1 MDFALDDGHELIV
14 DTARQ
19 LTAGF
24 PAEYW
29 RTADMDSRFPAE
41 FGKACAEAGLFGT
54 MIPEEYGGAGLGV
67 TEAALILRTI
77 ANSEAGLDGCSVVHM
92 GMFGI
97 NPVLK
102 HGTETQRQEYL
113 PRAAAGDLHTCFA
126 VTEPDAGTE
135 TPRITTFARR
145 EGDQYV
151 VNGRKVWIS
160 RAQEAEMILLL
171 CRTTAYED
179 VEKKTDG
186 MTLLF
191 TPRDE
196 SAVTLREIRK
206 MGRHAVDS
214 NEMFIDDLRVDA
226 DAIVG
231 EEGKGFYCLLDGLN
245 PERVMIAAEAVG
257 LGYEVISRAAKY
269 ASEREVFGGPI
280 GANQGVQLPL
290 ADAYSQLRAAD
301 LLMLE
306 AAWRYDNGL
315 PSGAEANMAKLRAT
329 EAAHYAVNVAF
340 ETFGGYGYAQEYD
353 IERFYRQLPL
363 TRIAPITN
371 NLAKAYIAERV
382 LGMPR
387 SYGPGRK

>member
-186 MTLLF
+186 MTLRRRRRDRRGGGEGLLLPARRAQ
-191 TPRDE
+191 PR
-196 SAVTLREIRK
+196 AR
-206 MGRHAVDS
+206 
-214 NEMFIDDLRVDA
+214 DDR
-226 DAIVG
+226 
-231 EEGKGFYCLLDGLN
+231 
-245 PERVMIAAEAVG
+245 R
-257 LGYEVISRAAKY
+257 
-269 ASEREVFGGPI
+269 
-280 GANQGVQLPL
+280 
-290 ADAYSQLRAAD
+290 
-301 LLMLE
+301 
-306 AAWRYDNGL
+306 
-315 PSGAEANMAKLRAT
+315 
-329 EAAHYAVNVAF
+329 
-340 ETFGGYGYAQEYD
+340 
-353 IERFYRQLPL
+353 
-363 TRIAPITN
+363 
-371 NLAKAYIAERV
+371 
-382 LGMPR
+382 
-387 SYGPGRK
+387 